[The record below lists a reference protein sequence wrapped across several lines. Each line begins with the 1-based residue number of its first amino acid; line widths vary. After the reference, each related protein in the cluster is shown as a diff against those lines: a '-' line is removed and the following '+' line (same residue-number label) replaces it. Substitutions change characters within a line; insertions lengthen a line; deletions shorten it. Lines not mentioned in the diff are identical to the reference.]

1 MAFSAVLLAGGE
13 SRRMGRD
20 KATLDFHGKPL
31 WQRQLETLRQLTPDE
46 LFVSARTRPAWLAA
60 DMKLV
65 LDGTS
70 SRGPM
75 SGVAAALVQT
85 QTSHLLVL
93 AVDMPLMTGMHLS
106 YLLSFVSSECGVLP
120 LINQRAEPLAA
131 IYPSAALPFFT
142 AALSSD
148 ELAMQ
153 PLVAKLVAAGRMRTI
168 DIPDHDRAFYRNL
181 NRPEDLRIF
190 RANSQQE
197 NPQHHE

>member
-20 KATLDFHGKPL
+20 KATLDFHSQPL
-31 WQRQLETLRQLTPDE
+31 WQRQIETLQSLAPAQ

-75 SGVAAALVQT
+75 SGVAAALAQT

-93 AVDMPLMTGMHLS
+93 AVDMPFMTGMHLS
-106 YLLSFVSSECGVLP
+106 YLLGLATSEYGVLP
-120 LINQRAEPLAA
+120 LIDQRAEPLAA
-131 IYPSAALPFFT
+131 IYPRAALPFIT
-142 AALSSD
+142 AALSSGNF
-148 ELAMQ
+148 AMQ
-153 PLVAKLVAAGRMRTI
+153 PLVAKLVADGRMRTI

-181 NRPEDLRIF
+181 NRQEDLTIF
-190 RANSQQE
+190 RANSQQK
-197 NPQHHE
+197 NPQHP